1 MGVLKAYGVVQIK
14 RKVGAVL
21 VNLHFDAAMN
31 LFSFQLKISEES
43 FKDIQSFRK
52 LIAIGIY
59 DEVIK
64 IITLEKIGELM
75 KINAKLYFSGDVE
88 EI

>member
-1 MGVLKAYGVVQIK
+1 
-14 RKVGAVL
+14 
-21 VNLHFDAAMN
+21 MN

-59 DEVIK
+59 DEAIK
-64 IITLEKIGELM
+64 IITLEKIEELM
-75 KINAKLYFSGDVE
+75 QINAKMYFSGDVE